1 LWSERLVSREERLGE
16 IVSKRKYYTLK
27 DKIVKKENM
36 VKAAQRVIS
45 NGGNAGIDGIG
56 IKEFNN
62 NYKMYMREIY
72 RQMKENRYEAP
83 PVLRVFIPKGDGR
96 ERPLGIPTVKDR
108 VAQATV
114 KRIMEPIF
122 EKIFC
127 DCSYGFRPG
136 RSQMDAINQIEE
148 YRKQGYKWVVDAD
161 IKGYFDNIDHNLL
174 MEFIQERITDGW
186 VLDMI
191 ESWLT
196 AGVMT
201 ENGYE
206 STTRGTPQGG
216 VISPLLAN
224 IYLHQFDKIMVKRGY
239 KVVRFADDFVVL
251 TKSKGKANRALE
263 VIKEITEGKLKL
275 QLHPEKTRISNFG
288 EGFVFL
294 GFEFIGWRYKRPRKK
309 KVNAFKDKVRE
320 ITKRQLPWSLERIIN
335 ELNEQI
341 QGWGIYFG
349 HGNVKKLFQRLDGWI
364 RMRIRSF
371 MEEKKAVKNQN
382 KRIPTSVFQKKGL
395 KSLLTTLS

>member
-1 LWSERLVSREERLGE
+1 MWSERLVSREERTGE

-36 VKAAQRVIS
+36 VKAAERVIS
-45 NGGNAGIDGIG
+45 NGGNAGIDEVG
-56 IKEFNN
+56 IKEFNK
-62 NYKMYMREIY
+62 NYKMFMREIY
-72 RQMKENRYEAP
+72 RQMKEDRYEAP

-108 VAQATV
+108 VAQAAV

-122 EKIFC
+122 EKVFC

-148 YRKQGYKWVVDAD
+148 YREQGYKWVVDAD
-161 IKGYFDNIDHNLL
+161 IKGYFDNIDHDLL

-201 ENGYE
+201 EDGYE

-224 IYLHQFDKIMVKRGY
+224 IYLHQFDKIMVERGY

-251 TKSKGKANRALE
+251 TKSRRKAERALE
-263 VIKEITEGKLKL
+263 VIKEITEDKLKL
-275 QLHPEKTRISNFG
+275 KLHPGKTKISNFG

-294 GFEFIGWRYKRPRKK
+294 GFEFIAWRYKRPRDKK
-309 KVNAFKDKVRE
+309 TNEFKDKVRE
-320 ITKRQLPWSLERIIN
+320 ITNRQLPWTVKRIIN
-335 ELNEQI
+335 DLNEQI
-341 QGWGIYFG
+341 QGWGDYFG
-349 HGNVKKLFQRLDGWI
+349 HGNVKKLFQRLDSWI
-364 RMRIRSF
+364 RMRVRAY
-371 MEEKKAVKNQN
+371 MEEKKAVMNQN
-382 KRIPTSVFQKKGL
+382 IRIPSSVLKKKGL

>member
-1 LWSERLVSREERLGE
+1 MWSERLVSREESPGE

-27 DKIVKKENM
+27 DRILKKKNM
-36 VKAAQRVIS
+36 VEAARSVIS
-45 NGGNAGIDGIG
+45 KGGSAGVDGIE
-56 IKEFNN
+56 IKEFNK
-62 NYKMYMREIY
+62 NYKMHMREIY
-72 RQMKENRYEAP
+72 RQMKEDRYEVA

-114 KRIMEPIF
+114 KRVMEPIF

-127 DCSYGFRPG
+127 DCSFGFRPG
-136 RSQMDAINQIEE
+136 RSQIDAINQIEE
-148 YRKQGYKWVVDAD
+148 YREQGYNWVVDAD
-161 IKGYFDNIDHNLL
+161 IKGYFDNIDHDLL

-206 STTRGTPQGG
+206 PTTRGTPQGG

-251 TKSKGKANRALE
+251 TKSKRKARRALE

-275 QLHPEKTRISNFG
+275 KLHPEKTRISNFG

-294 GFEFIGWRYKRPRKK
+294 GFEFIAWRYKRPRKK
-309 KVNAFKDKVRE
+309 KISSFKDKVRE
-320 ITKRQLPWSLERIIN
+320 ITDRQLPWTLERIIN
-335 ELNEQI
+335 DLNEQI

-349 HGNVKKLFQRLDGWI
+349 HGNVKNLFQRLDSWI
-364 RMRIRSF
+364 RMRVRSYI
-371 MEEKKAVKNQN
+371 EGKKAANQN
-382 KRIPTSVFQKKGL
+382 MRIPTSVLQKKGL